1 MIFRCIQEGSSRQSG
16 VNQPDLILSDIGSF
30 LETACA
36 HQDLVGHC
44 QNYVAQDEFV
54 VVENFLPTEVLAQ
67 WDRQLEELK
76 PHIHR
81 NFIPKHKK
89 GGSAAYAS
97 VSRLAPAITAVY
109 HHPAF
114 IGFLRRIVSAEI
126 IACPASD
133 PHRCALYS
141 YTEEGDHI
149 GWHYDTSYYK
159 DRRWTVLV
167 GFQDQS
173 SSKLLCHLH
182 TRNKEREVVKIEI
195 QVKPGTL
202 VIFNGDKVWHS
213 VTPTQAGEFRYVIS
227 MQYVTNATMNPFMR
241 FISNMKDAVA
251 YFGFK
256 GVFARPTPS
265 ALKGAEASSVAKAF

>member
-1 MIFRCIQEGSSRQSG
+1 MSNI
-16 VNQPDLILSDIGSF
+16 NAALK
-30 LETACA
+30 TACA
-36 HQDLVGHC
+36 RQDLEQHR
-44 QNYVAQDEFV
+44 QHYLAQDEFV
-54 VVENFLPTEVLAQ
+54 VVEDFLPAEVLQQ
-67 WDRQLEELK
+67 WDLQFEQLR

-89 GGSAAYAS
+89 GGSVAYAF
-97 VSRLAPAITAVY
+97 VRQIAPAMTEVY
-109 HHPAF
+109 HAPDF
-114 IGFLRRIVSAEI
+114 IGFLQHIVGARIRE
-126 IACPASD
+126 CPDSD

-159 DRRWTVLV
+159 DRRWTVLA
-167 GFQDQS
+167 GFQDRS

-182 TRNKEREVVKIEI
+182 TRNKGHEVVKLEL

-213 VTPTQAGEFRYVIS
+213 VTPILAGESRHIIS
-227 MQYVTNATMNPFMR
+227 MQYVTSADMNPFMR
-241 FISNMKDAVA
+241 FVSNMKDAIA

-256 GVFARPTPS
+256 GVFLKRSRPTPGS
-265 ALKGAEASSVAKAF
+265 PADR